1 MMTESR
7 FKWLYA
13 AALIIGG
20 TIVWQMVAFL
30 LGHMFHWRPSRNL
43 FDLCLILF
51 HYLHVPGPVPMT
63 LVNGLI
69 LYTMGTMGWLAI
81 KHGYDVMK
89 ANKLVKKYHD
99 AALSAEN
106 AAKFELTPQQ
116 LQIVNY
122 KAPLAMTIG
131 LWRPRILVSTGLMDM
146 LEPNELRAVIEHEKC
161 HVQHRDPGAIFL
173 LALISKSMRY
183 IPIFEWIAH
192 KYPMMIE
199 LRADKYAIERME
211 QAADLG
217 SALLK
222 LLKQTT
228 KPRFPLSHASFAETS
243 MNVRIQHILDP
254 QKQVTLRWPLFR
266 LAMSALIFVLV
277 MGLI

>member
-1 MMTESR
+1 MTESR

-13 AALIIGG
+13 AVLVIGG

-30 LGHMFHWRPSRNL
+30 IGHLLHLRPSRNL
-43 FDLCLILF
+43 FDLCIILF
-51 HYLHVPGPVPMT
+51 HYLHIPGHIPMT
-63 LVNGLI
+63 LVNVLI
-69 LYTMGTMGWLAI
+69 LYTMGTMIWLSV
-81 KHGYDVMK
+81 KHGYDVVK
-89 ANKLVKKYHD
+89 ANKLVKKYYD
-99 AALSAEN
+99 TALSAEI
-106 AAKFELTPQQ
+106 AANFDLSPQQ
-116 LQIVNY
+116 LQIVRY

-131 LWRPRILVSTGLMDM
+131 LWRPRILVSMGLMDM

-161 HVQHRDPGAIFL
+161 HVQHRDPAAIFL

-183 IPIFEWIAH
+183 IPIFGWIAH

-228 KPRFPLSHASFAETS
+228 KTRFPLSHASFAETS

-254 QKQVTLRWPLFR
+254 QRQVALRFPLLR
-266 LAMSALIFVLV
+266 LAISALIFILV
-277 MGLI
+277 MGLM